1 MPATS
6 VPFSP
11 AQGITFVHN
20 GNTYTATSISV
31 SSGRKEFDV
40 SSTDLAIGDIRRFR
54 YAALNFLEIKVDWL
68 GYVAPSMRV
77 TSNFTITG
85 SDMGAADYSGKPAL
99 CTGLSYSGSPGEILK
114 GSATFKV
121 SDT

>member
-1 MPATS
+1 MPS

-11 AQGITFVHN
+11 AQGITFVHG

-54 YAALNFLEIKVDWL
+54 YASLNFCEIKVDWI
-68 GYVAPSMRV
+68 GYVAPSMR
-77 TSNFTITG
+77 TTATFTITG

-99 CTGLSYSGSPGEILK
+99 CTGLSFSGAAGEMLR

-121 SDT
+121 SNK